1 MSERDDTKI
10 LITGGLGYLGC
21 VLAKHLLAKGYKVT
35 ILDMNL
41 YDQFYD
47 SNILSELKGAIIING
62 DIRDEQLMQKLIN
75 DNTIVIHLAAI
86 VGDAACDLDKELA
99 VKINYLATRKIA
111 ELVGKENKK
120 LIFSST
126 CSVYGA
132 SFGGP
137 LTEKSEVNP
146 LSIYAITKLAAE
158 EAIKNIVTNHI
169 ILRFGTL
176 FGLSPRMRFDLVI
189 NRFVGQALQ
198 DGFITVF
205 GGQQKRPFL
214 HVQDAAEA
222 IVNFIELNKTGLFNV
237 GGINYSIIDVASQ
250 IQKYTGCKLIIYE
263 EIKDPRNY
271 VIDSS
276 LALNLGVKFNRTIE
290 YGIKEIIRAFKEKRI
305 VNYRDKKYNNVE
317 FLKNKLGL

>member
-1 MSERDDTKI
+1 MAVKDKTKV
-10 LITGGLGYLGC
+10 LVTGGLGYLGC
-21 VLAKHLLAKGYKVT
+21 VLTKHLLAKGYNVT

-47 SNILSELKGAIIING
+47 ANILSVANGATIING
-62 DIRDEQLMQKLIN
+62 DVRDEQLMQKLIREN
-75 DNTIVIHLAAI
+75 SIVIHLAAI
-86 VGDAACDLDKELA
+86 VGDPACDLDKELA

-111 ELVGKENKK
+111 EIISKANKK

-137 LTEKSEVNP
+137 LTEKSDVNP
-146 LSIYAITKLAAE
+146 LSIYSITKLAAE
-158 EAIKNIVTNHI
+158 EAIKNIVTNHL

-189 NRFVGQALQ
+189 NRFIGQALQ
-198 DGFITVF
+198 DGLITVF

-214 HVQDAAEA
+214 HIQDAAEA
-222 IVNFIELNKTGLFNV
+222 IIHFLESNETGLLNV

-276 LALNLGVKFNRTIE
+276 LAISLGVKFNRTIE
-290 YGIKEIIRAFKEKRI
+290 YGIKEIIRAFDEKKI
-305 VNYRDKKYNNVE
+305 INYKDKKYNNFE

>member
-1 MSERDDTKI
+1 MAVKDKTKV
-10 LITGGLGYLGC
+10 LVTGGLGYLGC
-21 VLAKHLLAKGYKVT
+21 VLTKHLLVKGYNVT

-41 YDQFYD
+41 YDQFYET
-47 SNILSELKGAIIING
+47 NILNEVKGATIIHG
-62 DIRDEQLMQKLIN
+62 DVRDEKLMQKLIR
-75 DNTIVIHLAAI
+75 DNSIVIHLAAI
-86 VGDAACDLDKELA
+86 VGDPACDLDKELA
-99 VKINYLATRKIA
+99 VEINYLATRKIA
-111 ELVGKENKK
+111 EIVNKVNRK

-137 LTEKSEVNP
+137 LTEKSDVNP

-158 EAIKNIVTNHI
+158 EAIKNIVTNYV

-198 DGFITVF
+198 DGLITVF

-222 IVNFIELNKTGLFNV
+222 IVHFIESNKTGLFNV

-250 IQKYTGCKLIIYE
+250 IHKYTGCKLIIYE

-271 VIDSS
+271 IIDSS
-276 LALNLGVKFNRTIE
+276 LALSLGVKFNRAIE
-290 YGIKEIIRAFKEKRI
+290 YGIKEIISAFREKRI
-305 VNYRDKKYNNVE
+305 ANYRDKKYNNAE

>member
-1 MSERDDTKI
+1 MSERDDIKV

-21 VLAKHLLAKGYKVT
+21 VLTKYLLAKGYKVT

-41 YDQFYD
+41 YDQFND

-86 VGDAACDLDKELA
+86 VGDPACDLDKELA

-111 ELVGKENKK
+111 ELVNKANKK

-132 SFGGP
+132 SFGGH
-137 LTEKSEVNP
+137 LTEKSDVNP

-189 NRFVGQALQ
+189 NRFIGQALQ
-198 DGFITVF
+198 DGLITVF

-222 IVNFIELNKTGLFNV
+222 IVNFIESNKIGLFNV

-250 IQKYTGCKLIIYE
+250 IQKYTGCKLVIYE

-276 LALNLGVKFNRTIE
+276 LALSLGVKFNRTIE
-290 YGIKEIIRAFKEKRI
+290 HGIKEIIRAFDEKKI
-305 VNYRDKKYNNVE
+305 INYRDKKYNNAE

>member
-1 MSERDDTKI
+1 MAVKDKTKV
-10 LITGGLGYLGC
+10 LVTGGLGYLGC
-21 VLAKHLLAKGYKVT
+21 VLTKHLLAKGYNVT

-47 SNILSELKGAIIING
+47 ANILSVAKGATIING
-62 DIRDEQLMQKLIN
+62 DVRDEQLMQKLIREN
-75 DNTIVIHLAAI
+75 SIVIHLAAI
-86 VGDAACDLDKELA
+86 VGDPACDLDKELA

-111 ELVGKENKK
+111 EIISKANKK

-137 LTEKSEVNP
+137 LTEKSDVNP
-146 LSIYAITKLAAE
+146 LSIYSITKLAAE
-158 EAIKNIVTNHI
+158 EAIKNIVTNHL

-189 NRFVGQALQ
+189 NRFIGQALQ
-198 DGFITVF
+198 DGLITVF

-214 HVQDAAEA
+214 HIQDAAEA
-222 IVNFIELNKTGLFNV
+222 IIHFLESNETGLLNV

-276 LALNLGVKFNRTIE
+276 LAISLGVKFNRTIE
-290 YGIKEIIRAFKEKRI
+290 YGIKEIIRAFDEKKI
-305 VNYRDKKYNNVE
+305 INYKDKKYNNFE